1 MKKVKLLL
9 TCLLAVLTMAL
20 YAQNRQISGTV
31 TDPDG
36 NPMPGV
42 AVFVEGTNVGT
53 VTDAKGAYTLN
64 MRGGNVV
71 KFSFFGMRD
80 VIVPVENQSR
90 IDVAM
95 EEDTIGLDEVVIT
108 ATGMTRQEK
117 TLGYASTTVRSEE
130 ILQRATPLTLSPVF
144 PVRSRV
150 CRFLLLVVPVLP
162 RRLSSVVIPP
172 SPTTLRCM

>member
-1 MKKVKLLL
+1 MLMKKVKLFL
-9 TCLLAVLTMAL
+9 TCLLAVLTTAL

-53 VTDAKGAYTLN
+53 VTDANGAYTLN
-64 MRGGNVV
+64 MRGGDVV
-71 KFSFFGMRD
+71 KFTFFGMRD
-80 VIVPVENQSR
+80 VIVPVENQGR
-90 IDVAM
+90 VDVRM

-117 TLGYASTTVRSEE
+117 TLGYASTTIRSEE
-130 ILQRATPLTLSPVF
+130 IIKGSL
-144 PVRSRV
+144 RSFR
-150 CRFLLLVVPVLP
+150 
-162 RRLSSVVIPP
+162 
-172 SPTTLRCM
+172 